1 MTRDSPSDA
10 GFYGESYDA
19 YYVTLAHCKKKFVWT
34 KNIEK
39 VVKIHEYSKEVN
51 IFCTSRCVLSYL
63 PYVRPIYQ
71 KSMPS
76 IATPTHCF

>member
-10 GFYGESYDA
+10 GFHGESYDA

-63 PYVRPIYQ
+63 PYVYVKI
-71 KSMPS
+71 
-76 IATPTHCF
+76 